1 MGRQRPTERDRQE
14 AVGRLLSGLGEGE
27 DVPGLARSVAE
38 LHPRNDTFPGEV
50 FLAVARQAMD
60 LVAVTAD
67 APIAYEDFRE
77 RYLPECEFRGRENRK
92 FRFVVLAAA
101 AARGGLDPDL
111 LDEVAWWQTDDFWSY
126 ALAATVGIIR
136 CCAERDGSSVAD
148 FAARLHASSI

>member
-1 MGRQRPTERDRQE
+1 M
-14 AVGRLLSGLGEGE
+14 GRLLSGLGEGE

-60 LVAVTAD
+60 LAAVTAD

-77 RYLPECEFRGRENRK
+77 RYLPECEFRGRETRK
-92 FRFVVLAAA
+92 FRFVVLAGRSRTGWPRPRPAR
-101 AARGGLDPDL
+101 RGGVVADRRVLELRPRRDRRDL
-111 LDEVAWWQTDDFWSY
+111 
-126 ALAATVGIIR
+126 R